1 MILKYDLISIVG
13 SGYQSKWCSIR
24 CQNKIVFLA
33 AKDYAVLCKKL
44 TAKIE
49 TPKTIFFDSKTRSM
63 LYNHVIEVRSNINCW
78 KWISIKMMWYT
89 TNALMRSTIWSIQ
102 EMESY
107 MLKYVGRWFET
118 CHQQFILHYFRVL
131 HSSNKPQHIKKMKPE
146 IFPNKPR

>member
-1 MILKYDLISIVG
+1 MVVKLLHYWNDIQAIS
-13 SGYQSKWCSIR
+13 QTHQWR
-24 CQNKIVFLA
+24 T
-33 AKDYAVLCKKL
+33 KDYAVKLCKKL

-49 TPKTIFFDSKTRSM
+49 TPKTICFDSKTQSM